1 MNFLFTA
8 VLLAI
13 AGYVLY
19 SAITL
24 KGKLF
29 SVENIKE
36 ELIPQFKK
44 ILRPLYVVLGI
55 LMLFMGLVSAY
66 QNVVFSEYTYR
77 FADDFSV
84 YYADSIDADGNIK
97 GTSANIHNIYG
108 YTEMSSIFS
117 SLETPEV
124 PDGVSPTYA
133 EPVRDENGDYVFLG
147 IGETTMVRNDT
158 YTALRS
164 AFSYKASQIV
174 TWVLMGM
181 SILLVT
187 GVFIIIHRFTD
198 KEKLAKAK
206 AQASAGGS
214 AMPSAA
220 FDFSDEASDEP
231 ETK

>member
-8 VLLAI
+8 VLLVI

-19 SAITL
+19 SAITA

-36 ELIPQFKK
+36 ELIPKFKK
-44 ILRPLYVVLGI
+44 ILRPLYVALGI
-55 LMLFMGLVSAY
+55 LMLFMGIVSAY

-97 GTSANIHNIYG
+97 GTSANIHNTYG

-117 SLETPEV
+117 ALETPEV
-124 PDGVSPTYA
+124 PDNVSPTYA

-147 IGETTMVRNDT
+147 IGETSVHQNET
-158 YTALRS
+158 YASLRS
-164 AFSYKASQIV
+164 VISYKASQII
-174 TWVLMGM
+174 TWVLMGV
-181 SILLVT
+181 SIVLVA

-206 AQASAGGS
+206 AQAGAGGS
-214 AMPSAA
+214 SMPSAA
-220 FDFSDEASDEP
+220 FDFSDEASDEA
-231 ETK
+231 EAK